1 VTGGANDKKDDD
13 KEEADPTESPA
24 KKTKTKKVTKM
35 VDVDTQDKVISV
47 ITRDVQTMDG
57 KNFWCISTGASKAY
71 REEFL
76 EYINRSF
83 PEFFEENDDME
94 DILKVAN
101 ENGSKDID
109 NFIKD
114 NCGEYEVPCL
124 RFPVNAAEI

>member
-1 VTGGANDKKDDD
+1 MITVPQIEEEQEIEVKVTGGADEKKEDE
-13 KEEADPTESPA
+13 KEEVDPTESPS

-47 ITRDVQTMDG
+47 ITRDVQTMEG

-101 ENGSKDID
+101 ENG
-109 NFIKD
+109 
-114 NCGEYEVPCL
+114 
-124 RFPVNAAEI
+124 